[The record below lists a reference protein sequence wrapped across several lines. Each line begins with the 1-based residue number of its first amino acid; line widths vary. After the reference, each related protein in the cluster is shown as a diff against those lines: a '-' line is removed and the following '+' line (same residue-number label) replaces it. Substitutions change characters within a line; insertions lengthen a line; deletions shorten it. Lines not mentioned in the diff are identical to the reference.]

1 MSPKLTFTIGSAIT
15 FFFSAAFFI
24 APEFFTMTAFPAAKG
39 FAIDVG
45 ITMRYVLAATI
56 FGVCCLL
63 FQARKLEREADQKN
77 VLLGAAAIVLC
88 HRVARELGAG
98 VLGGLTAATFWSA
111 YLPVSVF
118 AGLAVRKLGY
128 FWLPPLHHG
137 SGAPSRLRGCRSAA
151 TPT

>member
-15 FFFSAAFFI
+15 FFFSAAFYV

-77 VLLGAAAIVLC
+77 VLLGAAIGFTVVCATIVY
-88 HRVARELGAG
+88 ATFFRELGGSIPPIVATG
-98 VLGGLTAATFWSA
+98 LMAVLNWFSWARIES
-111 YLPVSVF
+111 YRP
-118 AGLAVRKLGY
+118 RQ
-128 FWLPPLHHG
+128 
-137 SGAPSRLRGCRSAA
+137 
-151 TPT
+151 TP

>member
-56 FGVCCLL
+56 FGVSYLL
-63 FQARKLEREADQKN
+63 FQARSLEREGDQKKT
-77 VLLGAAAIVLC
+77 LLGAAIGFTIVWATI
-88 HRVARELGAG
+88 VYATIFRELSGSIPPIIATG
-98 VLGGLTAATFWSA
+98 LMAVLN
-111 YLPVSVF
+111 
-118 AGLAVRKLGY
+118 
-128 FWLPPLHHG
+128 WL
-137 SGAPSRLRGCRSAA
+137 SWAKIKI
-151 TPT
+151 

>member
-1 MSPKLTFTIGSAIT
+1 MKSLTGRWRSICWTARGIVDQMSNRARYNVGYPLFVLVPG
-15 FFFSAAFFI
+15 FFVSPHSLLVARAF
-24 APEFFTMTAFPAAKG
+24 
-39 FAIDVG
+39 
-45 ITMRYVLAATI
+45 
-56 FGVCCLL
+56 
-63 FQARKLEREADQKN
+63 N

-98 VLGGLTAATFWSA
+98 VLGGLTATTFWSA

>member
-15 FFFSAAFFI
+15 FLFSAAFFV

-63 FQARKLEREADQKN
+63 FQARSLERESDKKTSFWVQLS
-77 VLLGAAAIVLC
+77 VLQSYVRQLC
-88 HRVARELGAG
+88 MQQ
-98 VLGGLTAATFWSA
+98 FF
-111 YLPVSVF
+111 VSSGEVF
-118 AGLAVRKLGY
+118 RQL
-128 FWLPPLHHG
+128 LPPV
-137 SGAPSRLRGCRSAA
+137 
-151 TPT
+151 

>member
-15 FFFSAAFFI
+15 FLFSAAFFV

-63 FQARKLEREADQKN
+63 FQARNLERESDQKN
-77 VLLGAAAIVLC
+77 VLLGAAIGFTVVCATIVY
-88 HRVARELGAG
+88 VTFFRELGGSIPPIVATG
-98 VLGGLTAATFWSA
+98 LMAVLNWFSWAKIES
-111 YLPVSVF
+111 YRP
-118 AGLAVRKLGY
+118 RQ
-128 FWLPPLHHG
+128 
-137 SGAPSRLRGCRSAA
+137 
-151 TPT
+151 TP